1 MLADGARFVICY
13 DHRDTGRSAT
23 YPPGRPGYAVADLV
37 ADAGGILDACGV
49 PSARVVGVSAGGAF
63 AQRLALD
70 HFCTLSSQAVHRVA
84 GSVAVGLG
92 RHPPVPLMIVP

>member
-23 YPPGRPGYAVADLV
+23 YPPGRPGYTVADLV
-37 ADAGGILDACGV
+37 ADAGGILDAGGV
-49 PSARVVGVSAGGAF
+49 PSAHVVAVSAGGAF

-70 HFCTLSSQAVHRVA
+70 HFCTLRSSRPRRSTAW
-84 GSVAVGLG
+84 
-92 RHPPVPLMIVP
+92 PVQLLSAWGATRRCLS